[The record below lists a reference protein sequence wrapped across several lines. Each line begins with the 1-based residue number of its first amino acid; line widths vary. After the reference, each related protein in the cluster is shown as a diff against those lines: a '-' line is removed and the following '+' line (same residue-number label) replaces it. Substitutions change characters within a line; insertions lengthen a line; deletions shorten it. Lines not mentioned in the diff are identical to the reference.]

1 MSYIGID
8 IGGTTIKAGRVGSD
22 GVVLESLRRPTEA
35 TDIAALL
42 GNLSSLVATL
52 SAESVVDGVGI
63 GIPGLRS
70 RTGLIEAS
78 PNVPCLVKQ
87 NLEALLRER
96 IQLPIVGRND
106 ADMNAWGEF
115 KVGAATDVRYMACLT
130 LGTGVG
136 SGLILDGKLYGG
148 SRGHAAEVGHMVVEP
163 DGYTC
168 PCGGRGCLETRASAT
183 GIVARARDRV
193 RPHGELSAD
202 DLVKAAAEGNADAR
216 RVLEEAGQFLGIACA
231 NLINTLNLE
240 MIVLGGGVANA
251 GRWLFDPAIEEA
263 RRRSYAET
271 FNACRI
277 VPAKLGSDAGV
288 IGAALYA
295 RDVVRRRQDV
305 GRCP

>member
-1 MSYIGID
+1 MSHIGID
-8 IGGTTIKAGRVGSD
+8 IGGTTIKAGRVGED
-22 GVVLESLRRPTEA
+22 GVVLESLRRPTE
-35 TDIAALL
+35 TRDVAALVET
-42 GNLSSLVATL
+42 LSSLVATL
-52 SAESVVDGVGI
+52 SAEGAVDGVGI

-70 RTGLIEAS
+70 ETGLIEAS

-96 IQLPIVGRND
+96 IELPTVGRND

-115 KVGAATDVRYMACLT
+115 KVGAAADVRYMACLT

-136 SGLILDGKLYGG
+136 SGLILDGRLYGG

-168 PCGGRGCLETRASAT
+168 PCGGSGCLETRASAT
-183 GIVARARDRV
+183 GIVAHAGSVKRD
-193 RPHGELSAD
+193 GELSAED
-202 DLVKAAAEGNADAR
+202 VATAATEGNATAR
-216 RVLEEAGQFLGIACA
+216 KVLEEAGQFLGIACA
-231 NLINTLNLE
+231 NLMNTLNLE
-240 MIVLGGGVANA
+240 MIVIGGGVANA
-251 GRWLFDPAIEEA
+251 GRWLLDPAIEEA

-295 RDVVRRRQDV
+295 RDVVRA
-305 GRCP
+305 GFSA